1 MKVLVTGGSGV
12 IGAGVVP
19 ELLRRGHRVRL
30 LSRHADQDALQ
41 WEGVEPFRGN
51 VSDAA
56 SIRGAATGCDAVV
69 HIAGIVSEE
78 PPELTFDAVNVGG
91 TRNILEEAR
100 RASVRRF
107 VYLSSLGAD
116 RGSSDYHRSKRAA
129 EALVKGAPIAW
140 TILRPGNVF
149 GPGDE
154 VISMILKLV
163 RALPAVPVIGDGR
176 QPFQPIWYEDLGKA
190 VAAVLEREDLASQT
204 LELAGDEVTSMDD
217 LVERFR
223 DITGRKVLRV
233 PVPESVA
240 GAIVDAASAASVELP
255 TDQSKLTMLRE
266 HNVLDDSHPNAL
278 TATLGITPTPLD
290 DALRVLA
297 DAMPEQ
303 LPEDGF
309 GSMEHKRF
317 WADIRGTSHTPATL
331 MAYFREHVNDVMPIE
346 FAAEPDVPVRVER
359 GATLT
364 AHLPLRGNI
373 QVRVEV
379 AEPTRVVLGTIEG
392 HPLAGIVEF
401 TTSASSNGV
410 QFTVDVYARAANFF
424 DFFALRT
431 VGKPMQ
437 ESNWIGVVQRMIDV
451 SGGTSDGVHK
461 QSEKLD
467 GDEAK
472 TVAMRVRSMVDAR
485 KRDGDEITRGDRPS

>member
-1 MKVLVTGGSGV
+1 MKILVTGGSGV

-30 LSRHADQDALQ
+30 LSRHADEDALQ
-41 WEGVEPFRGN
+41 YEGVEPFRGN

-56 SIRGAATGCDAVV
+56 SVRGSAIACDAIV
-69 HIAGIVSEE
+69 HIAGIVAEE
-78 PPELTFDAVNVGG
+78 PPERTFAAVNVGG
-91 TRNILEEAR
+91 TRNLLDEAQ
-100 RASVRRF
+100 RAGVRRF
-107 VYLSSLGAD
+107 LYLSSLGAE
-116 RGSSDYHRSKRAA
+116 RGSSDYHRSKRDA
-129 EALVKGAPIAW
+129 EALVQSAPLAW

-154 VISMILKLV
+154 VISTILELV

-190 VAAVLEREDLASQT
+190 VAAVLERDETVSQT
-204 LELAGDEVTSMDD
+204 LELAGDDVTSMED
-217 LVERFR
+217 LIERFR
-223 DITGRKVLRV
+223 ELTGRNVLQV
-233 PVPESVA
+233 PVPEAIA
-240 GAIVDAASAASVELP
+240 GAVVGAAAAAAVELP
-255 TDQSKLTMLRE
+255 ADESKLTMLRE
-266 HNVLDDSHPNAL
+266 HNVLDAGRPNAL
-278 TATLGITPTPLD
+278 TSILGITPTPLGE
-290 DALRVLA
+290 ALRILA
-297 DAMPEQ
+297 DTIPEQ
-303 LPEDGF
+303 LPEEGF

-331 MAYFREHVNDVMPIE
+331 MAYFREHVNEVMPVE
-346 FAAEPDVPVRVER
+346 FAAEPNVPTRVER

-379 AEPTRVVLGTIEG
+379 AEPTRVVLGTLEG

-410 QFTVDVYARAANFF
+410 QFTIDVYARAANFL
-424 DFFALRT
+424 DFIALRT

-437 ESNWIGVVQRMIDV
+437 ESNWYGVVQRMIEV

-461 QSEKLD
+461 QSEKLGD
-467 GDEAK
+467 DEAK
-472 TVAMRVRSMVDAR
+472 HVAMRVRSMVDAR
-485 KRDGDEITRGDRPS
+485 KRDGEETTRADRSA